1 MVQMRGKG
9 PKHNEHVGMLNS
21 ANFTIVSTNILIDL
35 NIKFYK
41 IFAKQHEY

>member
-9 PKHNEHVGMLNS
+9 PKCNEHVGVLNS
-21 ANFTIVSTNILIDL
+21 ANFAIVSTNILIDL

-41 IFAKQHEY
+41 IVAKQHEY